1 MANFTFVKS
10 TRSMIKDFMSE
21 TDRQLIIYMNE
32 IVNYINKIYKG

>member
-1 MANFTFVKS
+1 
-10 TRSMIKDFMSE
+10 MIKDFMSE